1 LPPES
6 LRMRMLRAKQNKED
20 PADVM
25 SNSSVS
31 TEETTGW
38 TQVSDKIDSC
48 TVESEAKLANPM
60 MVPAGVDTG
69 MLLERQLRET
79 DDDNQSVGPK
89 KIQRDNF
96 TVTVKSANV
105 SVTVSVDGSMKT
117 GEDAQSS
124 ERGTLRS
131 GSEN

>member
-1 LPPES
+1 
-6 LRMRMLRAKQNKED
+6 
-20 PADVM
+20 M

-69 MLLERQLRET
+69 MLLERQ
-79 DDDNQSVGPK
+79 G
-89 KIQRDNF
+89 
-96 TVTVKSANV
+96 
-105 SVTVSVDGSMKT
+105 
-117 GEDAQSS
+117 
-124 ERGTLRS
+124 
-131 GSEN
+131 

>member
-1 LPPES
+1 
-6 LRMRMLRAKQNKED
+6 MN
-20 PADVM
+20 
-25 SNSSVS
+25 N
-31 TEETTGW
+31 
-38 TQVSDKIDSC
+38 IDL
-48 TVESEAKLANPM
+48 KF
-60 MVPAGVDTG
+60 DH
-69 MLLERQLRET
+69 QLRET

-124 ERGTLRS
+124 ERGTIRS